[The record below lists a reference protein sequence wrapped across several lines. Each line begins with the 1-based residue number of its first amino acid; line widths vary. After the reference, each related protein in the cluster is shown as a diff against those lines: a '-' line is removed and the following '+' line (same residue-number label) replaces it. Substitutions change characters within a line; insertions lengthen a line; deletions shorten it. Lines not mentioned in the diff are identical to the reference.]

1 MNVLC
6 AFAPPVSNFQ
16 VGLRAALSSRPAN
29 LARTSSTLQRFVS
42 SASRCFS
49 TTQAFHHSP
58 RLVANPSGVLR
69 QSRLQCDRR
78 LLPRTSVRTA
88 FMFRAIVH
96 YNQIPDSYTDTDGLP
111 FRKEEL
117 NPREVKEI
125 FGPHLRAPEAN
136 QLLRIIHGRRVAG
149 TLDDPDLQ
157 QNTAQYSPS
166 DKVIA
171 LDYLRKH
178 IPVDEIVNAGL
189 RAEDELRLLEEQEQY
204 VETTEPEP
212 ESGKAAAKVEE
223 PTQAPI
229 GKLPRKTK
237 SDSPYG
243 ESTIDRIR
251 ARNIAKQAAE
261 ERRLEEERAKREE
274 EEQVVVGETRLS
286 TKRNRPQYLATDT
299 SQPQYLS
306 AWRQKHAERAVSD
319 LEYAPDKQMWEL
331 LLPAFAMSVLVLF
344 AAYLATEMYKPPTR
358 SMRLWPDI
366 PPAAATCL
374 GLILANVA
382 VFALWKWPPAW
393 AILNRYFVL
402 SVAVPRP
409 LQLIGAMFS
418 HQNGLYHLLPNM
430 AGLWFFG
437 VRLHDEVGRANFLAI
452 YFTSGTLGFL
462 ASLTSL
468 VASSSLHITTL
479 GASSAIWGV
488 IAAYFWVHKD
498 DEFKIFG
505 YPPDPWKGPQGIIF
519 LGLLLGLNLSALFSK
534 KRATMDIPSHL
545 GGFVAGAWGVDLVL
559 KRIDDRARVRAEK
572 LKTMGMLDKALEQKT
587 GTKPVANDSP
597 SAPVSTKS

>member
-1 MNVLC
+1 
-6 AFAPPVSNFQ
+6 
-16 VGLRAALSSRPAN
+16 
-29 LARTSSTLQRFVS
+29 
-42 SASRCFS
+42 
-49 TTQAFHHSP
+49 
-58 RLVANPSGVLR
+58 
-69 QSRLQCDRR
+69 
-78 LLPRTSVRTA
+78 
-88 FMFRAIVH
+88 MFRAIVH
-96 YNQIPDSYTDTDGLP
+96 YNQIPDSYTDADGLP

-125 FGPHLRAPEAN
+125 FGPHIRAPEAN

-166 DKVIA
+166 DKVAA
-171 LDYLRKH
+171 LEYLRKH

-204 VETTEPEP
+204 DETAKPEP
-212 ESGKAAAKVEE
+212 EYEKAAAKLKE

-229 GKLPRKTK
+229 GKLPRKPK

-251 ARNIAKQAAE
+251 ARNLAARAAE
-261 ERRLEEERAKREE
+261 EQRLEEERAKREE
-274 EEQVVVGETRLS
+274 EEQLAGETRLS
-286 TKRNRPQYLATDT
+286 TER
-299 SQPQYLS
+299 SQPQYVS
-306 AWRQKHAERAVSD
+306 PWRQKHALRATSD
-319 LEYAPDKQMWEL
+319 LTEAPDKAMWER
-331 LLPAFAMSVLVLF
+331 LLPAFAMSALVLF

-382 VFALWKWPPAW
+382 VFALWRW
-393 AILNRYFVL
+393 APSWRLMNRYMIL
-402 SVAVPRP
+402 SSAVPRP

-418 HQNGLYHLLPNM
+418 HQHGLYHLVPNM

-437 VRLHDEVGRANFLAI
+437 VRLHDEIGRGNFLAI
-452 YFTSGTLGFL
+452 YITSGTLGFL
-462 ASLTSL
+462 TSLTYL
-468 VASSSLHITTL
+468 VATSSFHVTTL

-488 IAAYFWVHKD
+488 IAAYFWLHKD

-505 YPPDPWKGPQGIIF
+505 YPPDPWKGPQGVIF
-519 LGLLLGLNLSALFSK
+519 LGLLLGLNISALWSK
-534 KRATMDIPSHL
+534 RRNMMDIPSHL
-545 GGFVAGAWGVDLVL
+545 GGFLAGALGVDLVR
-559 KRIDDRARVRAEK
+559 KRMDERARVRAEK
-572 LKTMGMLDKALEQKT
+572 LKTMGVLDKALEQKT

-597 SAPVSTKS
+597 SSASSSTASAA